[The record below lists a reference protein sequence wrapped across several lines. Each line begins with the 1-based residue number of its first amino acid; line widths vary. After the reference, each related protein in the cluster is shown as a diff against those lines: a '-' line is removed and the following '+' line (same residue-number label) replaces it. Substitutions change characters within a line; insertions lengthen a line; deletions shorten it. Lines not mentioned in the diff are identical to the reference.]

1 MSYHRRAC
9 CWRGMTRLRTT
20 VAQTA
25 TNCHWTTEI
34 IPGTQLAAFCTATH
48 AFFAALCPIR
58 LMILKSYST
67 VVKPV
72 PTKFTM
78 SLRARNTESRL
89 KVPRAKL
96 LQAVEPLFSVWTP
109 KSWILCILLSIISDC
124 YLFCLFCVSVLWRS
138 WKFSN
143 PPARLWTQDFSPLQ
157 NRRIL
162 KDIEMHL
169 KCMTRHEYHELLNH
183 IQLSQS
189 NFCTHL
195 HLGVRTQHLAGGG
208 PSMSFIERWTELG
221 AYQASQTVG
230 CLGIGGKAS
239 LEAVANLPF

>member
-1 MSYHRRAC
+1 
-9 CWRGMTRLRTT
+9 
-20 VAQTA
+20 
-25 TNCHWTTEI
+25 
-34 IPGTQLAAFCTATH
+34 
-48 AFFAALCPIR
+48 
-58 LMILKSYST
+58 
-67 VVKPV
+67 
-72 PTKFTM
+72 
-78 SLRARNTESRL
+78 
-89 KVPRAKL
+89 
-96 LQAVEPLFSVWTP
+96 
-109 KSWILCILLSIISDC
+109 
-124 YLFCLFCVSVLWRS
+124 
-138 WKFSN
+138 
-143 PPARLWTQDFSPLQ
+143 
-157 NRRIL
+157 L

-195 HLGVRTQHLAGGG
+195 HLGVRTQHLTGGG